1 MAEPAHQGERS
12 FASFAEFLPFYLSE
26 HSDRTCR
33 RLHFV
38 GSSLALGC
46 LVAFV
51 ATGRW
56 GFLPLGLVLGYGLA
70 WIGHFV
76 FEKNR
81 PASFRWPLWSFMGDW
96 VMWARMLT
104 GRIAF

>member
-38 GSSLALGC
+38 GSTLALGC

-56 GFLPLGLVLGYGLA
+56 GFLPQKKTNRTLSRNGLHSRRLEGMIHQPGAQHAAGRHGL
-70 WIGHFV
+70 HFSI
-76 FEKNR
+76 
-81 PASFRWPLWSFMGDW
+81 A
-96 VMWARMLT
+96 ML
-104 GRIAF
+104 